1 MPLRPGAKCLPAVA
15 CALAALCLCLGA
27 RASAQTL
34 KESLQEHMAEGVERE
49 REQEQKRREDEQR
62 KQQEQQSQQAQ
73 HPAPSEP
80 DTQKQSPPPAA
91 APAPQGGLHFA
102 FDSRDDTGS
111 PSEPAPP
118 PGPALPIRVIG
129 KDLQLDIT
137 LGAGYRGWLPQRYQ
151 AVDVHVGNYATW
163 NIDVKAKFFGW
174 LALRRGYYESN
185 GVAPP
190 RDQDAAVAAKIGSYA
205 PKAMRAL
212 GILGIPITKA
222 WEPQVRYEAYG
233 FETRAQPTKN
243 VCVVDRSASGN
254 ATGCPGSMGELK
266 IVSAFET
273 FVAGVHY
280 DHSKTDSP
288 VVGPKTGKIPP
299 IFVGVGLMQ
308 YRKPYQVNVNGSALD
323 DYLFDSR
330 FRGIGLALGTEIG
343 GGVDNFFA
351 EIDAQLGAG
360 EVSLSDHLTLN
371 QVIPTGYTIGY
382 IQGTA
387 TLGYR

>member
-1 MPLRPGAKCLPAVA
+1 VHFSFDTRDEAEPA
-15 CALAALCLCLGA
+15 
-27 RASAQTL
+27 
-34 KESLQEHMAEGVERE
+34 
-49 REQEQKRREDEQR
+49 
-62 KQQEQQSQQAQ
+62 
-73 HPAPSEP
+73 
-80 DTQKQSPPPAA
+80 
-91 APAPQGGLHFA
+91 
-102 FDSRDDTGS
+102 
-111 PSEPAPP
+111 SEPAPP
-118 PGPALPIRVIG
+118 PGPALPVRVFG
-129 KDLQLDIT
+129 KNFQLDIT
-137 LGAGYRGWLPQRYQ
+137 LGAGYRGWLPQSYQ
-151 AVDVHVGNYATW
+151 AVAVHVGNYATW

-190 RDQDAAVAAKIGSYA
+190 RNNDAAVAAKIGSYA

-233 FETRAQPTKN
+233 FETRAEPSKN
-243 VCVVDRSASGN
+243 VCVVDRSASGD

-273 FVAGVHY
+273 LVAGVRY
-280 DHSKTDSP
+280 DHSKSGTP

-299 IFVGVGLMQ
+299 IFFGLGLMQ
-308 YRKPYQVNVNGSALD
+308 YRKPYQVNVNGNALD
-323 DYLFDSR
+323 DFLFDSR
-330 FRGIGLALGTEIG
+330 FRGIGLAVGTELG

-360 EVSLSDHLTLN
+360 EVSLSDHLKLN
-371 QVIPTGYTIGY
+371 QVIPNGYTIGY

-387 TLGYR
+387 SLGYRWVMIHAAPTLMLVPVITAGGADFFLVSTNSDNKDAPSPSVNWDFLWSAQVSLLVPL